1 MVKTFTYD
9 LFISYADA
17 DKAWVEGYLL
27 DALIEAGVR
36 CHLESAFALGAPR
49 VLEFERAI
57 KQSRRTLLVI
67 SPAYLAD
74 DFTQFTDLLA
84 QSYGIE
90 TSTWPVIPLILH
102 PVQKLPPRLGML
114 TGLQAT
120 KEAER
125 QAAIERLCT
134 ELQRPLPAPA
144 AKPRCPYPGMQP
156 FSKANSNQFFGRDSE
171 VQEMIQHLRLHPFF
185 AAIGPSGSGKSSLVF
200 AGLLPALE
208 RSGLFGAGEWLV
220 CTMRPLETPL
230 ANLTN
235 ALGHDLANP
244 DLAVINILAT
254 QPNAQRLLLVVDQF
268 EELFTYPS
276 NKDKVVP
283 FQEALQRLIQTPNCY
298 LVLTVRADFYADL
311 MVSPLWQ
318 EIQSHR
324 IEVVPLDAAGLHEA
338 IVKPS
343 EDVGVY
349 VEAALVERLVA
360 DAAGEPGVLPLL
372 QETLVLLWERVER
385 RFLPLSAYEAL
396 VLPRRAYGSLS
407 GTQPTG
413 LQVAI
418 TSRADAAFASLTD
431 SQKVIARRIFLRL
444 VQFGEGR
451 PDTRRQQPINTLGDD
466 LVDLETVLNRLV
478 EARLLTIT
486 SAVNNSIKKVDIS
499 HEALIKSWPQLQEWI
514 EQLKDAEQTR
524 RRLVAKAEEW
534 ERLGKGSGGLLD
546 EIELAEAE
554 RWLSSPDATELGYDA
569 SLIAL
574 VEASQLAIQQAEQER
589 AARRRTQRMV
599 IGGAATFI
607 LAAIGIAAGFEL
619 WRRGEALIASYD
631 RWSGFRDS
639 NLPRSEN
646 QQQSLSFLNDVNKR
660 ARKYEKEGKIDHA
673 VAYYRQIRA
682 DSSMLLEEP
691 QKKHSNLLS
700 KDFEETICK
709 ENRLDKNNEDLDLKS
724 LYQESEESIC
734 RIIETHRFPALVKA
748 LDLAKNTGQ
757 FGERLNEPNFEHQ
770 FTPGTPLQITY
781 EILLTEKGS
790 KADLD
795 NNGEISELEAGM
807 MPCKILRRIEQVWHN
822 FTEQKCGWYDRES
835 SFSLATTTYFDPNC
849 RQLSYLVS
857 DELSPTLTEL
867 VFPAPKDY
875 AVARLNQCLGLKL
888 KAGGD

>member
-156 FSKANSNQFFGRDSE
+156 FSKANSNQFFGRESE

-244 DLAVINILAT
+244 DLAVIDILAT

-324 IEVVPLDAAGLHEA
+324 IEVVPLDVAGLHEA

-431 SQKVIARRIFLRL
+431 AQKVIARQIFLRL

-534 ERLGKGSGGLLD
+534 ERLGRGSGGLLD
-546 EIELAEAE
+546 EIELKEAKK
-554 RWLSSPDATELGYDA
+554 WLSTPEAAAVGGNERLIEFVNKSRQAIRCQLIKQGIILMTALTVSGGVAVFALSATK
-569 SLIAL
+569 
-574 VEASQLAIQQAEQER
+574 EAQLNAY
-589 AARRRTQRMV
+589 V
-599 IGGAATFI
+599 
-607 LAAIGIAAGFEL
+607 
-619 WRRGEALIASYD
+619 
-631 RWSGFRDS
+631 DS
-639 NLPRSEN
+639 NLPPAEDLQTSIRRLN
-646 QQQSLSFLNDVNKR
+646 QVNKK
-660 ARKYEKEGKIDHA
+660 ARQYEQDKKADDA
-673 VAYYRQIRA
+673 LRYYRKIRA
-682 DSSMLLEEP
+682 ASSWLVEKQNIPTEELSKFPKKSICEETKSVTNNDNFRLEE
-691 QKKHSNLLS
+691 
-700 KDFEETICK
+700 
-709 ENRLDKNNEDLDLKS
+709 
-724 LYQESEESIC
+724 LYHNSEESIC
-734 RIIETHRFPALVKA
+734 RIIRNYRLVKLKDA
-748 LDLAKNTGQ
+748 FEKDKNSKLLYK
-757 FGERLNEPNFEHQ
+757 FGERLNQVPHPMLRDKQ
-770 FTPGTPLQITY
+770 YTPEGSALRITY
-781 EILLTEKGS
+781 RLLMMDIGA
-790 KADLD
+790 KADWND
-795 NNGEISELEAGM
+795 SGSIEDKVEANQL
-807 MPCKILRRIEQVWHN
+807 PCKTLKQIQELWHHY
-822 FTEQKCGWYDRES
+822 TGKRCGWYDPQTLS
-835 SFSLATTTYFDPNC
+835 SDRVSA
-849 RQLSYLVS
+849 SYYEPEC
-857 DELSPTLTEL
+857 DELNEETLFQRVFNSESVVLERINECFLKDSP
-867 VFPAPKDY
+867 
-875 AVARLNQCLGLKL
+875 QQLGYSEY
-888 KAGGD
+888 